1 MSSSIV
7 LTQDEVQSLTGRHRK
22 DAQVKALRFMG
33 IEHRVRP
40 DGTVAILKAHIEQIL
55 GATSTSAQRRQTRNE
70 PNWAALDA

>member
-1 MSSSIV
+1 MSSGIV

-22 DAQVKALRFMG
+22 DAQVKALRFMV

-40 DGTVAILKAHIEQIL
+40 DGSVAVLKAHIEQIL
-55 GATSTSAQRRQTRNE
+55 GATNQSPRQRNIRSE

>member
-1 MSSSIV
+1 MSTGIV
-7 LTQDEVQSLTGRHRK
+7 LTQDEVEALTGRHRK

-40 DGTVAILKAHIEQIL
+40 DGSIAVLKAHIELVL
-55 GATSTSAQRRQTRNE
+55 GGIAQPSTRQHRTQ

>member
-1 MSSSIV
+1 MSSGIV

-40 DGTVAILKAHIEQIL
+40 DGSVAVLKAHIEQIL
-55 GATSTSAQRRQTRNE
+55 GATNQSPRQRNIRSE